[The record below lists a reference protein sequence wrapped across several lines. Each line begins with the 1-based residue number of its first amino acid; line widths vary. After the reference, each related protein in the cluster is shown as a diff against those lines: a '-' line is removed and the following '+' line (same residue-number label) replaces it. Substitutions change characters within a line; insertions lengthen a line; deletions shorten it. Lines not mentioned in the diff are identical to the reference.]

1 MKTWSKGTAKKYASQ
16 MAASQKPPLPNTP
29 SRRGT
34 MSGGGSKK
42 LQVSLQYPR

>member
-1 MKTWSKGTAKKYASQ
+1 MRTWSKGTAKKYQQQ
-16 MAASQKPPLPNTP
+16 MAAMQKPPLPMTP

-42 LQVSLQYPR
+42 LQVKFL